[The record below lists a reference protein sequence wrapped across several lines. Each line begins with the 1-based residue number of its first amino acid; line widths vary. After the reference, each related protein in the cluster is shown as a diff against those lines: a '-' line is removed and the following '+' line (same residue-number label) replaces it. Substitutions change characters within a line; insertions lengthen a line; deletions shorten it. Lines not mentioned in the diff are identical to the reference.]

1 MDDAGIVIDEYGGT
15 HSDLD
20 LPIVDGLITPTS
32 GKDGPLADPGR
43 VRLTRALLEA
53 LAAEPGLARRV
64 SQVDVSTAQDAMVLF
79 DDDPAW
85 LHLGREAFAERVRRY
100 LELRDALQDRF
111 DGIDYVDLRFD
122 ERIYLHGR
130 ETPAVRTD

>member
-1 MDDAGIVIDEYGGT
+1 
-15 HSDLD
+15 
-20 LPIVDGLITPTS
+20 
-32 GKDGPLADPGR
+32 
-43 VRLTRALLEA
+43 
-53 LAAEPGLARRV
+53 
-64 SQVDVSTAQDAMVLF
+64 MVLF